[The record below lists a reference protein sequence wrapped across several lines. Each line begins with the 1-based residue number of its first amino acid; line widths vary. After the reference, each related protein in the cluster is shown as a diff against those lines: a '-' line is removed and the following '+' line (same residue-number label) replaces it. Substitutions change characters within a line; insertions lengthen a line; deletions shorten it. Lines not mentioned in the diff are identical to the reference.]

1 MKNFDNYVKILL
13 LKADERLGKI
23 NEGADK
29 EMARL
34 VDKVKTQKLLEQK
47 EEFQEKLEEVEI
59 SGDEDLKMK
68 ILTEII
74 RINKELNSG
83 KR

>member
-1 MKNFDNYVKILL
+1 
-13 LKADERLGKI
+13 
-23 NEGADK
+23 
-29 EMARL
+29 MARL
-34 VDKVKTQKLLEQK
+34 VDKVKTQKLLERK

>member
-1 MKNFDNYVKILL
+1 LKNFDNYVKILL